1 MVSRF
6 SDEHG
11 ASKAAQKLSLEL
23 LGYVNGFASYINKV
37 QGKQGITKH
46 YETNKGSCDLA
57 VEKLLKAKELML
69 EASGD
74 LLGKGGF
81 HVK

>member
-1 MVSRF
+1 MVIRF

-11 ASKAAQKLSLEL
+11 ASKAVQKLSLEL
-23 LGYVNGFASYINKV
+23 LGYVNEFAAYINKV
-37 QGKQGITKH
+37 QGKQGIAKH
-46 YETNKGSCDLA
+46 YEKNKESCDLA
-57 VEKLLKAKELML
+57 VKKLLKAKELML

-74 LLGKGGF
+74 LLGQGEF